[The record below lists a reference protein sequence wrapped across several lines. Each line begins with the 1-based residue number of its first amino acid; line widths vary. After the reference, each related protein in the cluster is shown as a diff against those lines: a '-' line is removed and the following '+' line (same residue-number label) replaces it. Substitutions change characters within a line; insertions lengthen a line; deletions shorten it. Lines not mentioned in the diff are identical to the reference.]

1 VKTANL
7 RRFCAAIIISLSIF
21 GAGFASAQP
30 QFSEQDIADLNRVN
44 EYLNSLGF
52 LSGRFIQI
60 SDSGGGYSEGDFY
73 MAERTRLRFEY
84 DDPIPLTFISNGTF
98 VGVDNREMETVSQY
112 PIGSTPLRALLR
124 RNVDLAT
131 DANVTAVERV
141 PGQLRIVATE
151 DSGFAQGELTMVFSD
166 PGLELRQWIIVDA
179 QGRRTTVALRDVVE
193 VAELPRDLFRFPR
206 YEDDTFD

>member
-1 VKTANL
+1 MKTVNL
-7 RRFCAAIIISLSIF
+7 RRICAAIIISLSIF

>member
-1 VKTANL
+1 VKTVNL
-7 RRFCAAIIISLSIF
+7 RRICAAIIISLSIF